1 MTEHEREKR
10 PEQPPERPHVP
21 GHRVDAVIGTGASA
35 VVWSGVDATGRRVAL
50 KVPHLVR
57 DELDRQQS
65 LAEQQVLLAVQH
77 DHLVPL
83 RSVVPLADGREA
95 LVFDLVTGAP
105 LSAMVR
111 SRGHLRAGEVV
122 TVLTPVCEAVAHLH
136 AAGGVHADISPS
148 NVTLTSDGR
157 PVLLD
162 LGAVRVPGR
171 EPGAVHGTTGYI
183 APEVLLGAAPDE
195 SSDVYA
201 LGAVAWFCLTGNGA
215 PDTMVRLDE
224 EIIVSHVGPEL
235 AAVVAAAIDPDPTRR
250 PRAAELA
257 GLFYDAVPAE
267 PVEVVVGAD
276 QASALTHRLRAEAG
290 REPAPAEQ
298 DSRRWPRR
306 AVTAALVAVPLVA
319 AAGWAWAARDPASLT
334 PPSTSSTPTTPAVP
348 TASPAPGDSAA
359 DRVLRDAASPSARP
373 EDLMQA
379 LSDRRSAALVG
390 RDATALARVHAP
402 GSPSLSSDRALV
414 SGLVGARARWEG
426 LRLEVADAAF
436 VTGSPTEA
444 VVRARVD
451 WTAYVV
457 VTGGGARL
465 VRPADAGRQ
474 LDFRLMRGSEGWR
487 ISAISASPAT

>member
-1 MTEHEREKR
+1 M
-10 PEQPPERPHVP
+10 P
-21 GHRVDAVIGTGASA
+21 GHRVDAVIGTGGSA
-35 VVWSGVDATGRRVAL
+35 VVWSGVDATGRRVAI

-95 LVFDLVTGAP
+95 LVFDLVTGAT

-257 GLFYDAVPAE
+257 GLVYDAVPAE

-276 QASALTHRLRAEAG
+276 QASALTQRLRAEAG

-298 DSRRWPRR
+298 DFRRWPRR

-319 AAGWAWAARDPASLT
+319 AAGWAWAARDPAT
-334 PPSTSSTPTTPAVP
+334 PTPASTSSTSSTSLTPTTPAVP
-348 TASPAPGDSAA
+348 TASQAPGDSAA

-373 EDLMQA
+373 EDVMQA

-414 SGLVGARARWEG
+414 SGLVDARARWEG
-426 LRLEVADAAF
+426 LRLEVAEAAF

-457 VTGGGARL
+457 VSGGGARL

-474 LDFRLMRGSEGWR
+474 LDFRLVRGSEGWR